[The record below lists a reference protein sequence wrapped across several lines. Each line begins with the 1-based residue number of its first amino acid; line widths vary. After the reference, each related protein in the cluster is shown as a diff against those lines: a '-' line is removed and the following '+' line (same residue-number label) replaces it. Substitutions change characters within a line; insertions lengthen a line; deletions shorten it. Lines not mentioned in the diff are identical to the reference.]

1 MISVS
6 VAGIGGQGNVLA
18 AKILAQAAKA
28 KGWQVRTAETIGMAQ
43 RGGDV
48 ISHVRM
54 GNNNEEVYAP
64 LPAKGTVDVIIALE
78 PGEGARA
85 LPYLKQNGLLVVAKS
100 GVAPSTADLKADP
113 YNPDEVIVS
122 LEKQGVAVSV
132 MDDQALCE
140 QLGTRKAL
148 NIMMLAHALNVV
160 NNDSRFSENEL
171 CGAISLDDM
180 RDAIVACVKEKFV
193 TMNLNAVDL
202 VLQSAK
208 V

>member
-6 VAGIGGQGNVLA
+6 IAGIGGQGNVLA
-18 AKILAQAAKA
+18 AKILAQAAKT

-54 GNNNEEVYAP
+54 GNNNEEVFAP
-64 LPAKGTVDVIIALE
+64 LPAKGSVDLIIALE

-85 LPYLKQNGLLVVAKS
+85 LPYLKEKGLLVVPQS
-100 GVAPSTADLKADP
+100 GIAPSTADLKAELYDP
-113 YNPDEVIVS
+113 ASVIEA
-122 LEKQGVAVSV
+122 LKNQGIAVSV
-132 MDDQALCE
+132 VDDQNLCKV
-140 QLGTRKAL
+140 LGARKAL
-148 NIMMLAHALNVV
+148 NIMMLAHAINTV
-160 NNDSRFSENEL
+160 NTDPRFENNEL
-171 CGAISLDDM
+171 RNAISLDEM
-180 RDAIVACVKEKFV
+180 RDAIKACVKEKFV
-193 TMNLNAVDL
+193 TMNLTAVDL